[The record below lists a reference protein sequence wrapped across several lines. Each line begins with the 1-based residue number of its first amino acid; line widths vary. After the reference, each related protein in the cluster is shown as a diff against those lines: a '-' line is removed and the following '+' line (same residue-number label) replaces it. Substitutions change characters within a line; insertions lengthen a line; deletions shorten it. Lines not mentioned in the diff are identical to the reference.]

1 VNDRLLKRAV
11 EGEALSAQEI
21 ETLYH
26 VPLPELAAAAHEAR
40 MHRARPE
47 VVTYLIDRNINYTNI
62 CNVACNFCAFYRTDR
77 QKDAY
82 VLSFEEIGRKV
93 EELMGI
99 GGRRILMQ
107 GGVNPKLPYSW
118 YLELLRYLKGHY
130 PEVRIDAFSPEEILG
145 LEKIT
150 GRKAP
155 ELLAE
160 LKEAGLDGL
169 PGAGGEILVDE
180 VRAKAA
186 PARIKA
192 EDWFRIQDAAQRLGL
207 YTIATMVIGFGET
220 YAQRAE
226 HLIKIR
232 AQQEKALRDYHNGYA
247 AFAMWTLQ
255 TENTRLKGKAP
266 GASAHEY
273 LQQLAV
279 ARLALNNIPNLQASW
294 PSMGFK
300 VAQAALYYGANDFG
314 STMLEENV
322 VSVAA
327 GHNRTHATVR
337 QIVRHIADAGFTPA
351 ERDPYYNI
359 LRYPD
364 VEAVLSERDLEPLP
378 MA

>member
-1 VNDRLLKRAV
+1 MDVLSRAV
-11 EGEALSAQEI
+11 AGERLSAAEI
-21 ETLYH
+21 SQLYH
-26 VPLPELAAAAHEAR
+26 LPLPEVATAAHELR
-40 MHRARPE
+40 LKRSRPD

-62 CNVACNFCAFYRTDR
+62 CNVACNFCAFYRTKR
-77 QKDAY
+77 QGDAY
-82 VLSFEEIGRKV
+82 VLSFEEIGGKI
-93 EELMGI
+93 EELMQI

-107 GGVNPKLPYSW
+107 GGVNPDLPFEW
-118 YLELLRYLKGHY
+118 YLDLLRYLKQHY

-145 LEKIT
+145 LEKLT
-150 GRKAP
+150 GRDCR
-155 ELLAE
+155 ELLVA

-186 PARIKA
+186 PARIKSS
-192 EDWFRIQDAAQRLGL
+192 DWFRILDTAQSLGL

-220 YAQRAE
+220 NEQRIA
-226 HLIKIR
+226 HLLKIR
-232 AQQEKALRDYHNGYA
+232 EQQEKALRAYGHGFA

-255 TENTRLKGKAP
+255 TEHTRLKGKAP
-266 GASAHEY
+266 GATAHEY
-273 LQQLAV
+273 LRQLAI
-279 ARLALNNIPNLQASW
+279 ARIALDNIPNLQASW

-322 VSVAA
+322 VSAA
-327 GHNRTHATVR
+327 GGHNRTHATVR

-359 LRYPD
+359 KQYPD
-364 VEAVLSERDLEPLP
+364 VQAILNEKPPTSLPL
-378 MA
+378 A

>member
-1 VNDRLLKRAV
+1 MDVLSRAV
-11 EGEALSAQEI
+11 AGERLSAGEI
-21 ETLYH
+21 RELYDL
-26 VPLPELAAAAHEAR
+26 PLPEVAAVANELR
-40 MHRARPE
+40 LERSNPN

-62 CNVACNFCAFYRTDR
+62 CNVACNFCAFYRTGK

-82 VLSFEEIGRKV
+82 VLSFPQIGQKI
-93 EELMGI
+93 EELMSI

-107 GGVNPKLPYSW
+107 GGVNPDLPFEW
-118 YLELLRYLKGHY
+118 YLDLLRYLKQHY

-150 GRKAP
+150 GRTCR
-155 ELLAE
+155 ELLSE

-186 PARIKA
+186 PARIKSS
-192 EDWFRIQDAAQRLGL
+192 DWFRILDTAQSLGL

-220 YAQRAE
+220 YEQRIA
-226 HLIKIR
+226 HLLKIR
-232 AQQEKALRDYHNGYA
+232 DQQEKALHKYGHGFA

-255 TENTRLKGKAP
+255 TEHTRLKGKAP
-266 GASAHEY
+266 GATAHEY
-273 LQQLAV
+273 LQQLAI
-279 ARLALNNIPNLQASW
+279 ARIALDNIPNLQASW

-351 ERDPYYNI
+351 ERDPFYNI
-359 LRYPD
+359 KQYPD
-364 VEAVLSERDLEPLP
+364 VEAILTEKPAVVLPL
-378 MA
+378 A

>member
-1 VNDRLLKRAV
+1 MDVLSRAV
-11 EGEALSAQEI
+11 AGERLSALEI
-21 ETLYH
+21 RELYEL
-26 VPLPELAAAAHEAR
+26 PLPEVAAAAHELR
-40 MHRARPE
+40 LQRGNPQ

-62 CNVACNFCAFYRTDR
+62 CNVACNFCAFYRTKR
-77 QKDAY
+77 QGDAY
-82 VLSFEEIGRKV
+82 VLSFEEVGRKI
-93 EELMGI
+93 EELMQI

-107 GGVNPKLPYSW
+107 GGVNPDLPFEW
-118 YLELLRYLKGHY
+118 YLDLLRYLKQRY
-130 PEVRIDAFSPEEILG
+130 PEVRVDAFSPEEILG

-150 GRKAP
+150 GRDCR
-155 ELLAE
+155 ELLTE

-186 PARIKA
+186 PARIKSR
-192 EDWFRIQDAAQRLGL
+192 DWFRILDTAQSLGL

-220 YAQRAE
+220 YEQRIA
-226 HLIKIR
+226 HLLQIR
-232 AQQEKALRDYHNGYA
+232 LQQEKALREYGQGFA

-255 TENTRLKGKAP
+255 TEHTRLKGKAP

-273 LQQLAV
+273 LQQLSI
-279 ARLALNNIPNLQASW
+279 ARIALDNIPNLQASW

-322 VSVAA
+322 VSAA
-327 GHNRTHATVR
+327 GGHNRTHATVR
-337 QIVRHIADAGFTPA
+337 QIVRHIADAGFIPA

-359 LRYPD
+359 RQYLD
-364 VEAVLSERDLEPLP
+364 VEAILNERPPVALPL
-378 MA
+378 A